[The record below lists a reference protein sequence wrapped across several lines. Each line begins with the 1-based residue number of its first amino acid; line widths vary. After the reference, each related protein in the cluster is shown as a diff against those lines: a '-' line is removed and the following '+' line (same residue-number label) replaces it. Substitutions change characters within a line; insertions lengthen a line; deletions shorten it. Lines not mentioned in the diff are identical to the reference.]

1 VKVAV
6 ITDVPAPAT
15 VNVEPEI
22 LMTDVVAD
30 EYVNEPASDPVTV
43 GAVTVNEEFPNAL
56 ATLLQVEKVGVALPM
71 LKVSVTCVAAE

>member
-1 VKVAV
+1 MKVAV

-15 VNVEPEI
+15 VNVDPEI

-43 GAVTVNEEFPNAL
+43 GAVTVKAESPNVFEAL
-56 ATLLQVEKVGVALPM
+56 LHVKVGVSFPIV
-71 LKVSVTCVAAE
+71 KVSVT